1 MNSSI
6 GHAVKALIYRNDQR
20 ILLQQRDYTPGII
33 FQGYWTFL
41 VGKWSPV
48 KILKM
53 HCVVS

>member
-6 GHAVKALIYRNDQR
+6 GHAVKALIYRDDQR